1 MKGMSQRVLVAARSV
16 RADLL
21 SRARAERDL
30 AGQCALAS
38 MRIAEALGD
47 VSVFRVG
54 FFMRRETF
62 LGQRGRYPNPHAWCR
77 VAGAI
82 VDVTATQFGRFPAVY
97 VVAAVDTDRYVECAQ
112 GAQAIDEV
120 MREWLLHRVPEYRR
134 LRRRLRELDDAA

>member
-1 MKGMSQRVLVAARSV
+1 LKVVSPRVLDAARSV

-21 SRARAERDL
+21 SRAPAERDL

-38 MRIAEALGD
+38 MRIAETVGD
-47 VSVFRVG
+47 ASVFRVG

-62 LGQRGRYPNPHAWCR
+62 LGRRGRYPSPHAWCQ
-77 VAGAI
+77 VAGTI

-112 GAQAIDEV
+112 GAQAIGEV
-120 MREWLLHRVPEYRR
+120 MREWRLNRVPEYRR
-134 LRRRLRELDDAA
+134 LRRKLRELDDAA